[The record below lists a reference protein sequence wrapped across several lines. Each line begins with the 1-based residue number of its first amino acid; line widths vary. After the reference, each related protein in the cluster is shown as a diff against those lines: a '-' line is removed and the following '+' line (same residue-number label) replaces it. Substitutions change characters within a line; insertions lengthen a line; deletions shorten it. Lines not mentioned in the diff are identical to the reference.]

1 MQSARSTGHPDGFA
15 FESPGDFHDI
25 SDLFQ
30 LYNEVVLNAC
40 HWRVVWS
47 FVMVGPTEYVLQD
60 RTNNEKRR
68 SERLKLTVPVLVT
81 TATVDGRDVQEIAK
95 TVIVNAHG
103 GLFRSTME
111 FLVAQPL
118 VLTNLNT
125 NMKESARVV
134 HAEPLQAGGFGV
146 AFEFDN
152 AAPEFWQLE
161 NAPDDWN
168 LLGLSR
174 FESEVRN

>member
-1 MQSARSTGHPDGFA
+1 MQ
-15 FESPGDFHDI
+15 
-25 SDLFQ
+25 
-30 LYNEVVLNAC
+30 N
-40 HWRVVWS
+40 
-47 FVMVGPTEYVLQD
+47 

-68 SERLKLTVPVLVT
+68 SERVKLTVPVLVT
-81 TATVDGRDVQEIAK
+81 TATVDGREVQEITETA
-95 TVIVNAHG
+95 IVNAHG

-125 NMKESARVV
+125 NIKESARVV
-134 HAEPLQAGGFGV
+134 HAEPLQNGGFGV

-152 AAPEFWQLE
+152 AAPEFWQME
-161 NAPDDWN
+161 DAPDDWS

-174 FESEVRN
+174 FESEIPN

>member
-1 MQSARSTGHPDGFA
+1 VRLGC
-15 FESPGDFHDI
+15 E
-25 SDLFQ
+25 
-30 LYNEVVLNAC
+30 
-40 HWRVVWS
+40 W
-47 FVMVGPTEYVLQD
+47 TENVLQN

-68 SERLKLTVPVLVT
+68 SERVKLTVPVLVT
-81 TATVDGRDVQEIAK
+81 TATVDGREVQEITETA
-95 TVIVNAHG
+95 IVNAHG

-125 NMKESARVV
+125 NIKESARVV
-134 HAEPLQAGGFGV
+134 HAEALQSGGFGV

-152 AAPEFWQLE
+152 AAPEFWQVE
-161 NAPDDWN
+161 DAPDDWS

-174 FESEVRN
+174 FESEIPN